1 MTEQIFGKLFGDKGY
16 IAKALAELKWG
27 NGIQMITKPR
37 KNMKAFNI
45 SQADKIMLRKR
56 AIIECGNDVLEN
68 ICKLQHTRHR
78 SVNNFLMNPMG
89 ALCAYH
95 FFLKNLP

>member
-1 MTEQIFGKLFGDKGY
+1 
-16 IAKALAELKWG
+16 LADLLWG

-37 KNMKAFNI
+37 KNMKDFNI

-56 AIIECGNDVLEN
+56 AIIECVNDELKN

-78 SVNNFLMNPMG
+78 SVNNFLMNIMG

-95 FFLKNLP
+95 FFPKKPSLNIDFDSNDNQLLLAA